1 MSPRSIYFRDQA
13 DACWQLAI
21 LLTDA
26 ETQEQLRKTAIE
38 LIERAAEIEG
48 KETMHPAAFLE
59 SYRGHQENVTFGA
72 LSHTPRTGE
81 GVTME
86 IKPPA
91 PRALAALNL
100 PTPVLPDKPLPVTPK
115 VRRAILL
122 FVNGDCKQI
131 TEAAEKVGLARESL
145 SKALD
150 RPHVIAYLQQRTR
163 KRLEILAARAGAVKG
178 ELLDSDNEMVR
189 DRASSFVLGLAG
201 IQPATT
207 PGIALNLEIR
217 AGYVIDL
224 TGDSGERPGDIGM
237 RIVSSAV
244 RPAAVDIEQDSAE

>member
-1 MSPRSIYFRDQA
+1 MRGADIGAGESLPDPESVARHSSSRSQTVTLQCVVTAREQA
-13 DACWQLAI
+13 
-21 LLTDA
+21 
-26 ETQEQLRKTAIE
+26 TA
-38 LIERAAEIEG
+38 
-48 KETMHPAAFLE
+48 
-59 SYRGHQENVTFGA
+59 
-72 LSHTPRTGE
+72 
-81 GVTME
+81 VTME
-86 IKPPA
+86 TKPPA

-150 RPHVIAYLQQRTR
+150 RPHVIAYLQQRNL

-189 DRASSFVLGLAG
+189 DRASCSSWTLPASSPTPPQASLSTSRYELA
-201 IQPATT
+201 T
-207 PGIALNLEIR
+207 
-217 AGYVIDL
+217 
-224 TGDSGERPGDIGM
+224 
-237 RIVSSAV
+237 
-244 RPAAVDIEQDSAE
+244 

>member
-1 MSPRSIYFRDQA
+1 M
-13 DACWQLAI
+13 
-21 LLTDA
+21 
-26 ETQEQLRKTAIE
+26 
-38 LIERAAEIEG
+38 
-48 KETMHPAAFLE
+48 
-59 SYRGHQENVTFGA
+59 EN
-72 LSHTPRTGE
+72 
-81 GVTME
+81 
-86 IKPPA
+86 KPPA

-100 PTPVLPDKPLPVTPK
+100 PAPVLPDKPLPVTPK

-131 TEAAEKVGLARESL
+131 TEAAERVGLARESL

-150 RPHVIAYLQQRTR
+150 RPHVVAYLQQRTR

-201 IQPATT
+201 IQPANT
-207 PGIALNLEIR
+207 PGVALNIEIK

-224 TGDSGERPGDIGM
+224 TDDPRPGADGGM
-237 RIVSSAV
+237 RIVSPTVYSPPIDA
-244 RPAAVDIEQDSAE
+244 DLDQDSAE